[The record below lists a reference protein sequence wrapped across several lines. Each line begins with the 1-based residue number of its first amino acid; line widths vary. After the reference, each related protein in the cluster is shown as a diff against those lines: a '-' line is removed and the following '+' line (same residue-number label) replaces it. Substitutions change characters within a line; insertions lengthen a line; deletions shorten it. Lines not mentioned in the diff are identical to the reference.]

1 MNFDLATLNW
11 GVIFAALGAALSAAL
26 ACSGSGIGVG
36 IAGQAGAGVLAE
48 DPDKFGNV
56 LVLQLLPGTQGIYG
70 LLIAF
75 VIATKVGLLSGGGID
90 ITLAQGLQLFAAGLT
105 MGIGGLFTAIWQGK
119 CAAGGICMIAK
130 RPEEQGKA
138 LIMTVMVETYAVFSL
153 LIAFLLWNGVKL

>member
-1 MNFDLATLNW
+1 MSFDIATLNW
-11 GVIFAALGAALSAAL
+11 GLIFAALGAALSAGL
-26 ACSGSGIGVG
+26 ACSGSGMGVG

-75 VIATKVGLLSGGGID
+75 VIATKAQLLNGGID
-90 ITLAQGLQLFAAGLT
+90 ITLAQGLQLFAAGIT
-105 MGIGGLFTAIWQGK
+105 MGIGGLFTAIYQGK
-119 CAAGGICMIAK
+119 CAAGGICMVAK

-153 LIAFLLWNGVKL
+153 LIAFLLWNGVKI